1 MANDSLS
8 EEHKKKIS
16 DSNKGKHSLKIWVTD
31 GTNSLKILPEEFEEY
46 AQKGYGRGRTVTK
59 PPWNK
64 GLTKDDPRVM
74 SYINNRKK

>member
-1 MANDSLS
+1 MSPTRVNIPFSTRATTL
-8 EEHKKKIS
+8 ERIATVMEIE
-16 DSNKGKHSLKIWVTD
+16 
-31 GTNSLKILPEEFEEY
+31 PEEFEEY
-46 AQKGYGRGRTVTK
+46 AQKGYRRGRTVTK